1 MIELKH
7 VTKSYDRGAKPVVED
22 ISFSVER
29 GKIHGLIG
37 PNGSGKTTLIKCIT
51 GILVVDSGEILLDG
65 KPVYDNPEIKKRMGY
80 VADYCNFFPKYRVKD
95 MIKFYDG
102 MFEKFDGE
110 EFEKLNEIFQ
120 IPVKRKIGHLS
131 KGQKMRTSFMLNM
144 ALNPD
149 VLVLDEPTS
158 GLDAIAKEDLLN
170 HIVTKVEYGE
180 IAVIISTHHLYELE
194 KICDTVTM
202 LGETGVKFQ
211 GNLDEVKAQISKYQ
225 VVFKNGLPDGV
236 LDDPRILSYS
246 NIGSVYTFL
255 WDRAA
260 ETAESGETAE
270 TGGTVETTETAET
283 AQMGENAETAQTG
296 GTVETTEAEEGA
308 EEFFGGKGA
317 DLVEQT
323 EISLEELFIYSNRR
337 RNHHE

>member
-1 MIELKH
+1 MKQVDDAGLHDGTAYRRKQREKEEISEMEEKMIELKH
-7 VTKSYDRGAKPVVED
+7 VTKSYDKGEKPVVED
-22 ISFSVER
+22 ISFSVEQ

-37 PNGSGKTTLIKCIT
+37 PNCSGKTTLIKCIT
-51 GILVVDSGEILLDG
+51 GILKVDSGEILMDG
-65 KPVYDNPEIKKRMGY
+65 KPVFDNPEVKKHMGY
-80 VADYCNFFPKYRVKD
+80 VADNCNFFPKYRVQD
-95 MIKFYDG
+95 MVKFYGG
-102 MFEKFDGE
+102 MFEKFDRA
-110 EFEKLNEIFQ
+110 EFDKLNELFK
-120 IPVKRKIGHLS
+120 IPLKRKIGHLS

-144 ALNPD
+144 ALSPD

-158 GLDAIAKEDLLN
+158 GLDAIAKADLLD

-202 LGETGVKFQ
+202 LGETGVKYQ

-225 VVFKNGLPDGV
+225 VVFKNGVPEGV
-236 LDDPRILSYS
+236 LNDRRVISYS

-255 WDRAA
+255 WDHVLD
-260 ETAESGETAE
+260 EE
-270 TGGTVETTETAET
+270 
-283 AQMGENAETAQTG
+283 Q
-296 GTVETTEAEEGA
+296 EGA
-308 EEFFGGKGA
+308 EAFFGGKGA

-337 RNHHE
+337 RRDHE

>member
-22 ISFSVER
+22 ISFAVER

-51 GILVVDSGEILLDG
+51 GILTVDSGEILLDG
-65 KPVYDNPEIKKRMGY
+65 APIYDNPQMKKRMGY
-80 VADYCNFFPKYRVKD
+80 VADYCNFFPKYRVQD

-102 MFEKFDGE
+102 MYEKFDRE
-110 EFEKLNEIFQ
+110 EFEKLNEIFN
-120 IPVKRKIGHLS
+120 IPLKRKIGHLS

-144 ALNPD
+144 AINPD

-158 GLDAIAKEDLLN
+158 GLDAMAKADLLD

-180 IAVIISTHHLYELE
+180 LAVIISTHHLYELE

-225 VVFKNGLPDGV
+225 VVFKNGVPEGV
-236 LDDPRILSYS
+236 LGDKRILSYS

-255 WDRAA
+255 WDH
-260 ETAESGETAE
+260 EQED
-270 TGGTVETTETAET
+270 
-283 AQMGENAETAQTG
+283 
-296 GTVETTEAEEGA
+296 EEGA

-337 RNHHE
+337 RMDHE